1 MRDALNHETKA
12 MSFLSSKE
20 VTVPAW
26 RKRPDN
32 EIVDPTGQEATAW
45 VDVSIRALVQ
55 EKMLPLKQLMQ
66 YAVQEKRGQYPLK
79 TSQGHRVV
87 SGDFVPFV
95 MTNMGS
101 LDKAAH
107 QFLRKLRKKS
117 RKRTDHLMDVLVVQ
131 HAKWIARR
139 LQRSLGHFNT
149 PVSERPT
156 RPRQQF
162 STAKQP
168 SRGRLQTLHDGIR
181 NPSTRRSS
189 VQRPSRRGR
198 PPKESLA
205 ADGGSAVGLGRE
217 LSLSFEQEMEAE
229 ADAQEDYRM
238 LRARE
243 AGNLHSVSVMLHRGG
258 SAQRSSAAVF
268 ANPLPPLPS
277 PLPIGVGESA
287 STTSGSD
294 PLQSEVLSKVNSNFG
309 AVQDVAQPDAQL
321 ADQYFAQ
328 PESSP

>member
-1 MRDALNHETKA
+1 M
-12 MSFLSSKE
+12 
-20 VTVPAW
+20 
-26 RKRPDN
+26 
-32 EIVDPTGQEATAW
+32 
-45 VDVSIRALVQ
+45 
-55 EKMLPLKQLMQ
+55 
-66 YAVQEKRGQYPLK
+66 
-79 TSQGHRVV
+79 
-87 SGDFVPFV
+87 
-95 MTNMGS
+95 
-101 LDKAAH
+101 
-107 QFLRKLRKKS
+107 
-117 RKRTDHLMDVLVVQ
+117 
-131 HAKWIARR
+131 
-139 LQRSLGHFNT
+139 
-149 PVSERPT
+149 
-156 RPRQQF
+156 
-162 STAKQP
+162 
-168 SRGRLQTLHDGIR
+168 
-181 NPSTRRSS
+181 
-189 VQRPSRRGR
+189 QRPSRRGR

-258 SAQRSSAAVF
+258 SAQRSSAAEF